1 MVGVFCFLYFPI
13 VLSFNIRITLVFPL
27 IAGLCLAAVDGF
39 TQNGKFHIDSLFSS
53 SVSDTLNVKQYT
65 FKNWVYGEEGSYMLN
80 AVHGTHNY
88 HPLYEN
94 SQVRNDLGN
103 LGSANHKVLFDFD
116 QSFGFNFRN
125 SRSAYWKPLEKRT
138 FLLSEKMFSN
148 VQYSNG
154 VNRENY
160 LLANFTRSFGKLLN
174 LGFSFNRDVS
184 EGFYARQRNV
194 FTDMSVFTT
203 FRSKDDRYKAALM
216 FDYSNLRVEENG
228 GITNDTLFEDNLTS
242 GRSFIPTNL
251 SQSSNHWK
259 GFDLGLEHRFFL
271 TKEDSLTRVKRYRP
285 AISHSFSVANHSM
298 IYRNVP
304 DVASGFYENIF
315 ADTVATYDSTR
326 VLSVINAFRFE
337 LVKSDSVTDKVVN
350 TLAVG
355 ARHQFHRVS
364 YDSVFVDGIH
374 NVSVLGN
381 VNGKLFGK
389 VDWKAAGNF
398 MVYGYNIWDL
408 KIDGQFD
415 YSTGE
420 SHFSAFVNYSLFRPD
435 YVSDNYISNHF
446 VWDNSWV
453 QTQHL
458 KTGFVYEQTKL
469 RFKGTFTYHI
479 LDDLVAYGTDRSPY
493 QSNKVNQ
500 LMVLR
505 LQEHF
510 RMRWFHVVL
519 DGAVQFKLS
528 GDDIRIP
535 LALGRGMI
543 YYQNDL
549 FKKKLRLQI
558 GAEVSYSMAYYA
570 NSYNPALSE
579 FHIQN
584 ERQVGNYPF
593 IDVFLNIRIKK
604 LRAFFKVQH
613 LNAGWLSYTYYHVP
627 HYPVNDLAWKFGINW
642 AFLD

>member
-13 VLSFNIRITLVFPL
+13 VLSFNTRIALVFLL
-27 IAGLCLAAVDGF
+27 IAGLCLVTVDGF
-39 TQNGKFHIDSLFSS
+39 TQNGKFHIDSLFPSN
-53 SVSDTLNVKQYT
+53 VSDTLNVKQFM
-65 FKNWVYGEEGSYMLN
+65 FKNWLYGEEGKYMLN

-103 LGSANHKVLFDFD
+103 LGSADHKVLFAFD
-116 QSFGFNFRN
+116 RPFGFNFRT
-125 SRSAYWKPLEKRT
+125 SRSGYWKSLDKRT
-138 FLLSEKMFSN
+138 FLISEKMFSN

-184 EGFYARQRNV
+184 EGFYASQRNV
-194 FTDMSVFTT
+194 YTDMSVFTT
-203 FRSKDDRYKAALM
+203 FRSKDDRYKAVLM
-216 FDYSNLRVEENG
+216 FNYSNLLAEENG
-228 GITNDTLFEDNLTS
+228 GIATDTSFESNVTSDRAFIPINLT
-242 GRSFIPTNL
+242 
-251 SQSSNHWK
+251 QSSNHWK
-259 GFDLGLEHRFFL
+259 GFDLGLEHRVFL
-271 TKEDSLTRVKRYRP
+271 SKQDSTTGIKPYRP
-285 AISHSFSVANHSM
+285 AISHLFSVTNHSM
-298 IYRNVP
+298 IYRNLIEAGS
-304 DVASGFYENIF
+304 DFYENVYT
-315 ADTVATYDSTR
+315 DSSATYDSTS
-326 VLSVINAFRFE
+326 VLSVSNELRFE
-337 LVKSDSVTDKVVN
+337 LVKSDSIGDRILN
-350 TLAVG
+350 RLAVG
-355 ARHQFHRVS
+355 AQYDFHRVA
-364 YDSVFVDGIH
+364 YDSVYIDGIH

-381 VNGKLFGK
+381 VNGKLFGEI
-389 VDWKAAGNF
+389 DWKAAGNF
-398 MVYGYNIWDL
+398 MVYGYNIWDF
-408 KIDGQFD
+408 KVDGQFD
-415 YSTGE
+415 YLVGK

-435 YVSDNYISNHF
+435 YITDNYISNHF
-446 VWDNSWV
+446 VWDNNWV

-458 KTGFVYEQTKL
+458 KTGLAYEQSKL

-479 LDDLVAYGTDRSPY
+479 LDNLVAFGTDRLPY
-493 QSNKVNQ
+493 QSNAVNQ

-519 DGAVQFKLS
+519 DGAVQFKPT
-528 GDDIRIP
+528 GDDIRVP

-593 IDVFLNIRIKK
+593 IDVFLNIRVKK
-604 LRAFFKVQH
+604 LRAFFKVEH
-613 LNAGWLSYTYYHVP
+613 LNAGWLGYTYYHVP
-627 HYPVNDLAWKFGINW
+627 HYPVNDLAWKFGVNW